1 MKQMAYALVGWLLL
15 LTLASCGAARRNP
28 DCATGHDTAVV
39 VYLSD
44 EQQQPLDGV
53 TLGYQYN
60 NGTWQQLDE
69 PIDGETSLGHQ
80 AGRYR
85 LRADKEGYA
94 PAEMVVVVSRSSAG
108 GCRLQTEQ
116 ANLQLA
122 RTCGQPEDELEFAA
136 SFAGLGMT
144 AVDGRAWAAGD
155 LELSYRFAGGDWQTA
170 ACRAAV
176 DREAFRCTLRAE
188 GQALPAA
195 ASFLGHRPGY
205 PYVAVEQTLDRNAHG
220 CLYLAGPLHL
230 AGSESCSDVYRALR
244 FDLASTAVEL
254 PAGLSVTALKPGS
267 AQAQAVHCQAGA
279 ANEWRCALDL
289 NVHGAYQ
296 VNVEGLPNA
305 AELLVDEGL
314 VAYQYDGY
322 EMGLSHGRGGRSFR
336 GTGAG
341 SLAVAF
347 EVAADEAGC
356 PFVDLDQVS
365 SAASQFGPFANPALP
380 QAVDLRLQHG
390 LTMTG
395 PNDAACPAETV
406 ITPIAFKL
414 LLPPGTP
421 LAETAVAYR
430 YGELD
435 WQPGECNVH
444 GADFLCTT
452 LLPNPLRAQ
461 PLVVKA
467 TVQGTDYIGLQIP
480 AGSNLCLVFR

>member
-1 MKQMAYALVGWLLL
+1 MKQMAYALLGWLLFM
-15 LTLASCGAARRNP
+15 TLAGCGTALRNP
-28 DCATGHDTAVV
+28 DCATSHETAVV

-60 NGTWQQLDE
+60 NGAWQQLDE
-69 PIDGETSLGHQ
+69 PAGGETSLGHQ

-94 PAEMVVVVSRSSAG
+94 PAEMVVDVARGAAG
-108 GCRLQTEQ
+108 GCALQTEQ
-116 ANLQLA
+116 ARIQLA
-122 RTCGQPEDELEFAA
+122 RTCGRPEDEMEVEAT
-136 SFAGLGMT
+136 FAGPDLT
-144 AVDGRAWAAGD
+144 AVNGQPWAAGN
-155 LELSYRFAGGDWQTA
+155 LELNYRFAGSDWQTA
-170 ACRAAV
+170 VCRPAP
-176 DREAFRCTLRAE
+176 DRAAFRCTLNAE
-188 GQALPAA
+188 RQALPAA
-195 ASFLGHRPGY
+195 LSFLGHRPGY
-205 PYVAVEQTLDRNAHG
+205 PYVVAEQILDRNAHG
-220 CLYLAGPLHL
+220 CLYLAGPLHV
-230 AGSESCSDVYRALR
+230 AGGESCSETYRTLR
-244 FDLASTAVEL
+244 FDLTSTATEL

-305 AELLVDEGL
+305 AKLLVDEGL
-314 VAYQYDGY
+314 VAYQYEGY

-341 SLAVAF
+341 SLTVAF
-347 EVAADEAGC
+347 EVTADEAGC

-365 SAASQFGPFANPALP
+365 SAASQFGPFADPALP
-380 QAVDLRLQHG
+380 QAVDLRLQNG

-421 LAETAVAYR
+421 LAETAVSYR
-430 YGELD
+430 YGEVD
-435 WQPGECNVH
+435 WQPGECQVR
-444 GADFLCTT
+444 GGDYLCTV

-461 PLVVKA
+461 PLAVKA
-467 TVQGTDYIGLQIP
+467 TVRGTDYTGMQIP